1 MSASAP
7 AAFRV
12 DAGAADTLALSGALV
27 FATAGEALA
36 EAGAALAR
44 GRQTRLDLAGVTGA
58 DSAGLA
64 CVLALM
70 ADAHG
75 RGRDLRV
82 LNLPVGMRALAVV
95 SEVDGLLAG

>member
-1 MSASAP
+1 MPAAP
-7 AAFRV
+7 AAFSV
-12 DAGAADTLALSGALV
+12 DAGATGTLALSGALV
-27 FATAGEALA
+27 FANAGAVLA

-44 GRQTRLDLAGVTGA
+44 GRQSRLDLAGVTGA

-70 ADAHG
+70 ADAHS
-75 RGRDLRV
+75 RGRDLHV
-82 LNLPVGMRALAVV
+82 LNLPEGMHALAVV